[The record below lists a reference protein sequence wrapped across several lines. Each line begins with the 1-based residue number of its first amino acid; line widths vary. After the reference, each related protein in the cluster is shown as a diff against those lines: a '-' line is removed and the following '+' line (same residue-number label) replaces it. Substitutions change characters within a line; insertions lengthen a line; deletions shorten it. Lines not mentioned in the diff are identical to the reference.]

1 MNRQC
6 CVVSQHTCAALCMEL
21 LAAATCSKIISAMPM
36 PSNAC
41 ASAFLDAVRC
51 CVQKQDAFLVSAAC
65 CQLQLTRIWSCTL
78 CPAAAA
84 GIRSASPSQAALH
97 CYVQAQDHV
106 VGFLGDGTNDA
117 LAMRKADVGLSVNS
131 GTLVAKEAADVVLLD
146 KDLRVLNVGV
156 MAGRSTYGNT
166 IK

>member
-1 MNRQC
+1 MLCCFSTHMCCALHGAAGCCHLQQDHICNADAKQC
-6 CVVSQHTCAALCMEL
+6 LC
-21 LAAATCSKIISAMPM
+21 SY
-36 PSNAC
+36 
-41 ASAFLDAVRC
+41 
-51 CVQKQDAFLVSAAC
+51 VQKQDALLASAAC
-65 CQLQLTRIWSCTL
+65 CQLQLTRVWSCSL